1 MHLGGLLST
10 QEGRV
15 TPDSYLSFV
24 LSNLPRVSIT
34 RWLHTARLPVLNYM
48 LVSTKKALN
57 TSSFLIVPSR
67 APTNVSVVSQGLNE
81 LLVSWYPVP
90 SQYANG
96 RILGYNVYYKR
107 TQYYYYSDTIARI
120 NNTKLPK
127 VVLPNIQTGERYQI
141 SVAAFTS
148 VGTGPRSSLVY
159 VTKGKKN
166 TKTNALWL
174 SCKYQ
179 ISTELIKY
187 FLLLQFLFLFVCLFV
202 F

>member
-1 MHLGGLLST
+1 M
-10 QEGRV
+10 
-15 TPDSYLSFV
+15 
-24 LSNLPRVSIT
+24 
-34 RWLHTARLPVLNYM
+34 
-48 LVSTKKALN
+48 
-57 TSSFLIVPSR
+57 
-67 APTNVSVVSQGLNE
+67 
-81 LLVSWYPVP
+81 VSWYPVP

-107 TQYYYYSDTIARI
+107 TQYYYYYSDTIVKV
-120 NNTKLPK
+120 NNTNLAQAI
-127 VVLPNIQTGERYQI
+127 LPNIQTGERYQI

-148 VGTGPRSSLVY
+148 VGTGPRASLVY
-159 VTKGKKN
+159 VTKGKKKN

>member
-1 MHLGGLLST
+1 M
-10 QEGRV
+10 
-15 TPDSYLSFV
+15 
-24 LSNLPRVSIT
+24 
-34 RWLHTARLPVLNYM
+34 
-48 LVSTKKALN
+48 
-57 TSSFLIVPSR
+57 
-67 APTNVSVVSQGLNE
+67 
-81 LLVSWYPVP
+81 VSWYPVP

-159 VTKGKKN
+159 VTKGKN

-187 FLLLQFLFLFVCLFV
+187 FLLLQFLFLFMFLFV
-202 F
+202 CFFVFFKVVKAL

>member
-1 MHLGGLLST
+1 M
-10 QEGRV
+10 
-15 TPDSYLSFV
+15 
-24 LSNLPRVSIT
+24 
-34 RWLHTARLPVLNYM
+34 
-48 LVSTKKALN
+48 
-57 TSSFLIVPSR
+57 
-67 APTNVSVVSQGLNE
+67 SQGLNE

-90 SQYANG
+90 PQYANG

-159 VTKGKKN
+159 VTKGKN

-174 SCKYQ
+174 SCRYE

-187 FLLLQFLFLFVCLFV
+187 FCRYSFYYFIIFYYYNYSIF
-202 F
+202 